1 MIFGGIRMKTKR
13 NIIEIDEG
21 LCNGCGQCVS
31 ACAEGAIE
39 LVNGKA
45 VLVSE
50 TYCDGLAACV
60 GECPVGALK
69 TVEREADAFDVEAVE
84 NYLKRK
90 EFFKAPIS
98 ADAGVK
104 AQNSTV
110 NTEVLPCGCPST
122 NMQIFSSPCEAANH
136 PSSLTVTD
144 SSLMHWPV
152 QIKLIPP
159 DAPFLKGAH
168 ILVAADCTPVAYPA
182 FHNDFLKGKTVL
194 IGCPK
199 FDDTDEYIDKFAEI
213 FGDADI
219 KSVTVLIMEVPCCS
233 KLPVIVRE
241 GMALSGKM
249 IPLEVVVVSARGKI
263 LKREK
268 IQ

>member
-1 MIFGGIRMKTKR
+1 MKTKR
-13 NIIEIDEG
+13 SIIEIDES
-21 LCNGCGQCVS
+21 LCNGCGQCAS

-45 VLVSE
+45 RLISE
-50 TYCDGLAACV
+50 NYCDGLAACI

-69 TVEREADAFDVEAVE
+69 IVEREAEAFDTEAVE
-84 NYLKRK
+84 HHLKNN
-90 EFFKAPIS
+90 ELLQTSISGDKAS
-98 ADAGVK
+98 HTK
-104 AQNSTV
+104 NSTLS
-110 NTEVLPCGCPST
+110 TEVLPCGCPST
-122 NMQIFSSPCEAANH
+122 QMQMFSSPCESANI
-136 PSSLTVTD
+136 PSLLTKEP

-159 DAPFLKGAH
+159 DAPFLKNAH

-182 FHNDFLKGKTVL
+182 FHNDFLKGKAVL

-199 FDDTDEYIDKFAEI
+199 FDDTEVYIKKFADI
-213 FGDADI
+213 FRISWI

-233 KLPVIVRE
+233 KMPVIVQQ
-241 GMALSGKM
+241 GMALSGEK
-249 IPLEVVVVSARGKI
+249 IPMEVVVINARGEI
-263 LKREK
+263 LKRDK

>member
-1 MIFGGIRMKTKR
+1 MKTKR
-13 NIIEIDEG
+13 NIIEIDER

-50 TYCDGLAACV
+50 TYCDGLAACI
-60 GECPVGALK
+60 GECPAGALK
-69 TVEREADAFDVEAVE
+69 IVEREAEAFNVEAVE
-84 NYLKRK
+84 DYLRSK
-90 EFFKAPIS
+90 EFLQTPVS
-98 ADAGVK
+98 ADARVK
-104 AQNSTV
+104 TQNSTV

-122 NMQIFSSPCEAANH
+122 HMQIFSSPCEAADN
-136 PSSLTVTD
+136 PSTLTSND
-144 SSLMHWPV
+144 SFLMHWPV
-152 QIKLIPP
+152 QIRLISPN
-159 DAPFLKGAH
+159 APFLKGADV
-168 ILVAADCTPVAYPA
+168 LVAADCTPVAYPA
-182 FHNDFLKGKTVL
+182 FHNDFLKGKAVL

-199 FDDTDEYIDKFAEI
+199 FDDTEEYINKFAEI
-213 FGDADI
+213 FRDAGI

-241 GMALSGKM
+241 GMALSGKK
-249 IPLEVVVVSARGKI
+249 IPVEVVVVSARGKI

-268 IQ
+268 VQ